1 MDKDEEEGRERLE
14 GMVVVIALALAVL
27 KCILSNI
34 PRVGA
39 PRGLAAFPCPLFL
52 ILHACWKTH
61 STVRP
66 LFLYIFSGWVTG
78 IKCLAS
84 MNYRDIYLF
93 VQRFQFW
100 LQRADVGESQH
111 VCLRWPLSK
120 VQTKFIATDGRT
132 TDPLQD
138 PATLNVLPV
147 KKARRRAGC
156 APQD

>member
-34 PRVGA
+34 PRVG
-39 PRGLAAFPCPLFL
+39 GLAAFPRPLFL

-78 IKCLAS
+78 VKCLAS

-100 LQRADVGESQH
+100 LRRADVGESQH